1 MQSWPRNRITPT
13 HEDFLRRNHWVM
25 NDNGGFRLINEQ
37 IIAAQNNVL
46 SFIMST
52 LKKNIFSGKG
62 ALNISLPVTIFN
74 CDSNLQR
81 LCLCLSFGPDYLE
94 KAAVLTDPIERMKY
108 CLVFGLTNS
117 ILYFDI

>member
-1 MQSWPRNRITPT
+1 MPEVIELNEDGLIILPKDYLRIFHPNKIVESMQKKRIILQYD
-13 HEDFLRRNHWVM
+13 DFLKRNHWVM

-81 LCLCLSFGPDYLE
+81 LCLCLGLGPDYL
-94 KAAVLTDPIERMKY
+94 
-108 CLVFGLTNS
+108 
-117 ILYFDI
+117 